1 MCTEELVQ
9 PLLPDPR
16 GPVSSVVIGL
26 LGERLPTQYLARI
39 QLPLANADPFGLDLQ
54 LALYV
59 CYELHYRG
67 FAGTDEKWEWN
78 PALLDVRHRI
88 EERFLA
94 AVRELVGPI
103 SPDSTAHAE
112 LARCDTDPVDDS
124 SLSVY
129 LQDQATWPQMQEYF
143 VHRSLYHLKEADPQ
157 SWIIPRLTG
166 RAKAAFVAVEYDEYG
181 GRGGYAS
188 MHQRL
193 FADLLDAAGLRS
205 DYLHYLGN
213 ATGSTLAA
221 VNLMSMFGLHR
232 HLRGAAVGHF
242 AATELTSSPGSH
254 RIVKGL
260 KRLGAPRPC
269 VDFYREHV
277 EADAV
282 HEQVVRKDVVA
293 DLVSR
298 EPGLERDIVF
308 GIRAFDA
315 IEGRLADH
323 MLSSWAA
330 GCPSL
335 QHWPV

>member
-1 MCTEELVQ
+1 MCTDELLQ

-16 GPVSSVVIGL
+16 GPLSGVVVEL
-26 LGERLPTQYLARI
+26 LGERLPSAYLTRI
-39 QLPLANADPFGLDLQ
+39 QLPLGEVDPFGIDLQ

-67 FAGTDEKWEWN
+67 FADTDEKWEWN

-88 EERFLA
+88 EDRFLA
-94 AVRELVGPI
+94 AVRRLVGDIPHDA
-103 SPDSTAHAE
+103 SAQDE
-112 LARCDTDPVDDS
+112 LDRCESAPVDPT

-129 LQDQATWPQMQEYF
+129 MRDRATWPQMQEYF
-143 VHRSLYHLKEADPQ
+143 AHRSLYHLKEADPQ
-157 SWIIPRLTG
+157 SWVIPRLTG

-181 GRGGYAS
+181 GGGGYRT

-193 FADLLDAAGLRS
+193 FADLLGAAGMS
-205 DYLHYLGN
+205 DRYLHYLGN
-213 ATGSTLAA
+213 ATGPTLAA

-232 HLRGAAVGHF
+232 RLRGAAVGHF
-242 AATELTSSPGSH
+242 AATELTSSPASQ
-254 RIVKGL
+254 RMVKGL
-260 KRLGAPRPC
+260 NRLGAPVAC

-282 HEQVVRKDVVA
+282 HEQVVRKEVVA
-293 DLVSR
+293 DLLSR
-298 EPGLERDIVF
+298 EPELDRDVVF

-315 IEGRLADH
+315 VEGMLATQ

-330 GCPSL
+330 GCSSL
-335 QHWPV
+335 RNWP

>member
-1 MCTEELVQ
+1 MCTEQLLQ
-9 PLLPDPR
+9 PLLPDPC

-26 LGERLPTQYLARI
+26 LGERLPTAYLARI
-39 QLPLANADPFGLDLQ
+39 QLPLANVDPFGLDLQ
-54 LALYV
+54 MALYV

-67 FAGTDEKWEWN
+67 FADTDEKWEWN

-94 AVRELVGPI
+94 SVRELVGEI
-103 SPDSTAHAE
+103 TPDCTAEAE
-112 LARCDTDPVDDS
+112 LDRCEIEAVDDS
-124 SLSVY
+124 NLSVY

-143 VHRSLYHLKEADPQ
+143 IHRSLYHLKEADPQ
-157 SWIIPRLTG
+157 SWVIPRLTG

-181 GRGGYAS
+181 GGGYGA

-193 FADLLDAAGLRS
+193 FADLLDAAGLCD

-282 HEQVVRKDVVA
+282 HEQVVRKEVVA
-293 DLVSR
+293 DLLAR
-298 EPGLERDIVF
+298 EPDLDRDVVF

-315 IEGRLADH
+315 VEGMLATH
-323 MLSSWAA
+323 MLSSWAS
-330 GCPSL
+330 GCSSL
-335 QHWPV
+335 RHWP